1 MTRFNLTE
9 DEKKIEEEMNELK
22 PVSKEKRE
30 QIEKIIER
38 SRKDKAISLRLSRYD
53 LEKIK
58 ERARE
63 EGVPYQTLISM
74 VLHKYVT
81 NRLIEKDEVLKI
93 IHILKENEAI

>member
-9 DEKKIEEEMNELK
+9 DEKKIEKEMDELK

-81 NRLIEKDEVLKI
+81 KRLIEKDEVTKI
-93 IHILKENEAI
+93 IQILKEEEAI